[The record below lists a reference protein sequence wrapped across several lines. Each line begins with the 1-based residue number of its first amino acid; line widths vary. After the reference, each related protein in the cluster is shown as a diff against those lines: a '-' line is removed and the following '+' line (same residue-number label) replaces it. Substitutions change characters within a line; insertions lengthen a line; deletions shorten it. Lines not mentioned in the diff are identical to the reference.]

1 MQILPVAESGF
12 QYRFQIQYLRA
23 CRSGNLEQVGAAAQC
38 SISHGFH
45 HSQHGD
51 TLQFLIVTEGILA
64 NAVDMFWY
72 HHVSQ
77 AAALKTGFGNHVDG
91 VGESQF
97 FQISIGKGCVANLP
111 DRVGDIDAVQ
121 LSSEDI
127 AEIYKIAAKASL

>member
-1 MQILPVAESGF
+1 
-12 QYRFQIQYLRA
+12 
-23 CRSGNLEQVGAAAQC
+23 
-38 SISHGFH
+38 
-45 HSQHGD
+45 
-51 TLQFLIVTEGILA
+51 
-64 NAVDMFWY
+64 MFWY

-121 LSSEDI
+121 LSSEEGTVGYDFLTS
-127 AEIYKIAAKASL
+127 AVLTFPRG